1 MTDNI
6 INVEEVQIRK
16 NVEKVIVEK
25 VTQTPK
31 HTTKVLNVVVD
42 KETCV

>member
-1 MTDNI
+1 VTDKI

-25 VTQTPK
+25 VTQKPVE
-31 HTTKVLNVVVD
+31 TTKVVNVVVD